1 MVTMNNLPLVSIG
14 IPTYNR
20 AHSLSRALE
29 SALAQDY
36 GNLEIVISDNA
47 STDDTQA
54 ICEQFA
60 QQNARVRYVRQPVNR
75 GAVANFNAALQQARG
90 EFFMWLSD
98 DDWLDTDF
106 VGACVQVLSERSDYA
121 LVCGRTRF
129 IEAEICVYE
138 GEKITLSQ
146 GSPARRVE
154 FYYQQVSFN
163 GTFYGLMRREQL
175 LQVPFSNQVAGDWL
189 LIAAIAFMGKIKTL
203 DNITLSR
210 STEGASKSR
219 EHLCRSYGLSK
230 FKANNLYGIIAMN
243 IYKDIAWKS
252 SIYQPMGRL
261 ARHSLGLRCFVHC
274 YRRYGYSDIGSPLFF
289 TSRARSRVQLRTRL
303 KQLWQKSAKA

>member
-1 MVTMNNLPLVSIG
+1 MNNLPLVSIG

-20 AHSLSRALE
+20 AGSLSRAIE

-47 STDDTQA
+47 STDETQT
-54 ICEQFA
+54 ICEKFA
-60 QQNARVRYVRQPVNR
+60 QQDARVRYFRQPVNQ
-75 GAVANFNAALQQARG
+75 GAAANFNAALQQARG

-98 DDWLDTDF
+98 DDWL
-106 VGACVQVLSERSDYA
+106 GAGFIEACAQTLMEHKDYA

-138 GEKITLSQ
+138 GEKINLPH

-154 FYYQQVSFN
+154 SYYEQVAFN
-163 GTFYGLMRREQL
+163 GTFYGLMRRKQL

-189 LIAAIAFMGKIKTL
+189 LIAAIAFMGKVKTL
-203 DNITLSR
+203 DNIALHR

-243 IYKDIAWKS
+243 IYRDIAWKS

-261 ARHSLGLRCFVHC
+261 ARQFLGWRCFVHC
-274 YRRYGYSDIGSPLFF
+274 YRRYGYSDIGSPFFF
-289 TSRARSRVQLRTRL
+289 TSRARSHIQLRTRV